1 MNSINFLWINSFLDK
16 LIFEKSKWR
25 LPRECILLLNIQA
38 ACIFEQ
44 PIDSG
49 HYRFSYFIS
58 SFIFK
63 SQKQLFFFLPGVNID
78 LQPSTKSMQIS
89 CKIKGNSLLPR
100 VAFRDQ
106 FEVNAVGRLIVKN
119 QQKTLSLNNLNVNS
133 TLVLER
139 PVKG

>member
-1 MNSINFLWINSFLDK
+1 
-16 LIFEKSKWR
+16 
-25 LPRECILLLNIQA
+25 
-38 ACIFEQ
+38 
-44 PIDSG
+44 
-49 HYRFSYFIS
+49 
-58 SFIFK
+58 
-63 SQKQLFFFLPGVNID
+63 
-78 LQPSTKSMQIS
+78 MQIS